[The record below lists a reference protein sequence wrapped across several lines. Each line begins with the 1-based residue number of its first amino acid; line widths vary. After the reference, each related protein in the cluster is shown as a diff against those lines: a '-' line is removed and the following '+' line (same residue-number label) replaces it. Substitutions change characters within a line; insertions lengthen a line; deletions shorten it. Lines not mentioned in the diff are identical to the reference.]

1 MRRSAVI
8 EIPQKFL
15 AGSLTRPWSRNSP
28 ISCGTTVPLT
38 HTVPKPILHGIEH
51 CPTHRGRR
59 KLIERMGRE
68 GVYRFETDSQPELL
82 DIGDLSYRLSPGLVR
97 SSEAQCHVNSW
108 LFSSS
113 CSYWSGQWV

>member
-15 AGSLTRPWSRNSP
+15 AGSLTRPWSGNSP
-28 ISCGTTVPLT
+28 INSSTTVPLT

-59 KLIERMGRE
+59 KLIERMGRA
-68 GVYRFETDSQPELL
+68 GVYRFETGSSPELL
-82 DIGDLSYRLSPGLVR
+82 DIGDLRYRLSPGLVH
-97 SSEAQCHVNSW
+97 SSEAQCHVNSRS
-108 LFSSS
+108 FSSP
-113 CSYWSGQWV
+113 CSYWSGL